1 MRASNVRKLKVDRSA
16 TMSCE
21 DNLSFMR
28 PLPSGSM
35 KLIVTSPPYNIG
47 KSYEARSP
55 LAEYVKAQAQVISE
69 CVRLLAN
76 NGSLC
81 WQVGNHVHRGEIFP
95 LDMVL
100 YPVFQEHGLKL
111 RNRIV

>member
-1 MRASNVRKLKVDRSA
+1 MPASNVRKLKVDHSA
-16 TMSCE
+16 NLACE

-28 PLPSGSM
+28 PLPSGCM
-35 KLIVTSPPYNIG
+35 KLVVTSPPCNIG
-47 KSYEARSP
+47 KSYESRSP

-76 NGSLC
+76 DGSLC
-81 WQVGNHVHRGEIFP
+81 WQVGNHVHKGEIFP

-100 YPVFQEHGLKL
+100 YPRDCGRKSD
-111 RNRIV
+111 R